1 MQTLS
6 AGFVQSVILGCCLL
20 LALVVGGLLVNTAR
34 QQADRSLVERAAYET
49 VASNPNPVIV
59 CRNGLIEIVN
69 PAAEEALGVRQR
81 DLIGKDVA
89 DELVGEQYRSRH
101 IAATSKLRLLPI
113 GASGYSNYILPAMD
127 ARTGK
132 IEKWLVTAQYRRT
145 EDGDVITVARFVNYV
160 LDGHTKWLD
169 VQTGRKVS
177 VKIDIV
183 PHEEG

>member
-6 AGFVQSVILGCCLL
+6 AGFVQSVLLGCCLL
-20 LALVVGGLLVNTAR
+20 LAIAVGGLLVNTAR

-49 VASNPNPVIV
+49 VASNPTPVIV

-89 DELVGEQYRSRH
+89 DSLVAEQYRARH
-101 IAATSKLRLLPI
+101 ISATSKLRLLPI
-113 GASGYSNYILPAMD
+113 GAAGYSNYILPAMD

-145 EDGDVITVARFVNYV
+145 ENGDVITVARFVNYV